1 MAGTVGRISAYD
13 ELYGGPTRQGGGGIF
28 QPPSMSDIA
37 GGAFPALG
45 RDYNLPGY
53 NLPVGFN
60 PGSFNWFPTTKQ
72 TKTAS
77 MGQAPVVF
85 GEPRSTAGKIGDDI
99 FVRLARVGGGDYG
112 FFTELIAKE
121 IVKRWGPS
129 KHHIFGVGGI
139 SLPDN
144 PPQILL
150 DQEITR
156 NPITIRKYRYFSGYW
171 KESAAPLVT
180 AGNLTQQR
188 LEALSRIFPGMI
200 DISKELAKGRERMY
214 GPSKSPQDAMNNIQ
228 NYANDLYK
236 AEGFIDEVFA
246 DKMAQGYIK
255 RKTNMPF
262 EDFKK
267 GFEDRSQKVITQNI
281 RIPQAQKSLA
291 DARKKA
297 TRGSQTRQGKGA
309 SLHGKYYGTTPLEKE
324 TQKYMSQY
332 EPITRSWGGRTG
344 NRFKETT
351 GYREVI
357 KEAVRGGGK
366 TYNRITRPAIYGQTI
381 GVDKYNDIVRGATI
395 EAERVLFPQQKQIQ
409 EYQDLLA
416 ADIEAGP
423 YSAFDP
429 LSKDWTPGEPQAGST
444 ASYEPTDL
452 PQVLNMKPFDSN
464 QGYYFTGFKGSGPI
478 YAAGMPVPGLRR
490 SPQGRMLA

>member
-1 MAGTVGRISAYD
+1 
-13 ELYGGPTRQGGGGIF
+13 
-28 QPPSMSDIA
+28 
-37 GGAFPALG
+37 
-45 RDYNLPGY
+45 
-53 NLPVGFN
+53 
-60 PGSFNWFPTTKQ
+60 
-72 TKTAS
+72 
-77 MGQAPVVF
+77 
-85 GEPRSTAGKIGDDI
+85 
-99 FVRLARVGGGDYG
+99 
-112 FFTELIAKE
+112 
-121 IVKRWGPS
+121 
-129 KHHIFGVGGI
+129 
-139 SLPDN
+139 
-144 PPQILL
+144 
-150 DQEITR
+150 
-156 NPITIRKYRYFSGYW
+156 
-171 KESAAPLVT
+171 
-180 AGNLTQQR
+180 
-188 LEALSRIFPGMI
+188 
-200 DISKELAKGRERMY
+200 MY

-332 EPITRSWGGRTG
+332 EPITRSWGGKTG
-344 NRFKETT
+344 NKFTETT

-357 KEAVRGGGK
+357 KEAVRGSGK

-409 EYQDLLA
+409 EYPELLA

>member
-1 MAGTVGRISAYD
+1 MAGTVGRISAY
-13 ELYGGPTRQGGGGIF
+13 EYGGPTRQGGGGIF

-37 GGAFPALG
+37 GGAFPALESG
-45 RDYNLPGY
+45 YNLPGY

-60 PGSFNWFPTTKQ
+60 PGSFNWFPATKQ
-72 TKTAS
+72 TRTAS
-77 MGQAPVVF
+77 MGQTQGVF
-85 GEPRSTAGKIGDDI
+85 GEPRSTAGKIGDAVFVQGMNYLFGDI
-99 FVRLARVGGGDYG
+99 GKY
-112 FFTELIAKE
+112 IAKE
-121 IVKRWGPS
+121 MVKRWGPS

-171 KESAAPLVT
+171 KESAAPLVM
-180 AGNLTQQR
+180 AGDLTQQR

-200 DISKELAKGRERMY
+200 NISKELAKGRERMY

-246 DKMAQGYIK
+246 NKMAQGYIK

-281 RIPQAQKSLA
+281 RLPQAQKALA
-291 DARKKA
+291 DASAKA
-297 TRGSQTRQGKGA
+297 HKGTWGRGKGPSA
-309 SLHGKYYGTTPLEKE
+309 FSTAVQRIMPK
-324 TQKYMSQY
+324 Y
-332 EPITRSWGGRTG
+332 EPIAAINLRTGRTYG
-344 NRFKETT
+344 NPRIIT
-351 GYREVI
+351 GYKPVITPRSRGREA
-357 KEAVRGGGK
+357 KYG
-366 TYNRITRPAIYGQTI
+366 PAISVGA
-381 GVDKYNDIVRGATI
+381 YNTKLEEVKAQVSESMFGA
-395 EAERVLFPQQKQIQ
+395 QQKQIQ

-416 ADIEAGP
+416 ANIEAGP

-429 LSKDWTPGEPQAGST
+429 FNKDWTPGEPQAGST

-452 PQVLNMKPFDSN
+452 PQVLNMKPFDNN

-490 SPQGRMLA
+490 SPQRRMLA

>member
-13 ELYGGPTRQGGGGIF
+13 ELYGGPTRQGGGGLF

-45 RDYNLPGY
+45 RDNNLPGY
-53 NLPVGFN
+53 NLPAGFN
-60 PGSFNWFPTTKQ
+60 PGSFNWFPATKQ

-77 MGQAPVVF
+77 MGQAPGVF
-85 GEPRSTAGKIGDDI
+85 GEPRSTAGKIGDEV
-99 FVRLARVGGGDYG
+99 FVRLMKVAGALAEIPYTEEIAR
-112 FFTELIAKE
+112 E
-121 IVKRWGPS
+121 IVKRWGPA

-150 DQEITR
+150 DQGITR

-171 KESAAPLVT
+171 KESAAPLAM
-180 AGNLTQQR
+180 AGDLTQQR

-200 DISKELAKGRERMY
+200 NISEALAMGRERMY

-246 DKMAQGYIK
+246 NKMAQGYIK

-281 RIPQAQKSLA
+281 RLPGAQKSLA
-291 DARKKA
+291 DAWGKA
-297 TRGSQTRQGKGA
+297 TRGSVYRSGGKIGGSGWRGPVPYEVKTQEYLGNVYRPVKTGGGKGR
-309 SLHGKYYGTTPLEKE
+309 KK
-324 TQKYMSQY
+324 
-332 EPITRSWGGRTG
+332 I
-344 NRFKETT
+344 TT
-351 GYREVI
+351 GYQIHTKPKAGRRQPAQWSDKLTSVADYDKML
-357 KEAVRGGGK
+357 KEAQAKARGYFVG
-366 TYNRITRPAIYGQTI
+366 
-381 GVDKYNDIVRGATI
+381 
-395 EAERVLFPQQKQIQ
+395 PQEKQIQ

-416 ADIEAGP
+416 ANIEAGP

-429 LSKDWTPGEPQAGST
+429 FNKDWTPGVKQAGST

-452 PQVLNMKPFDSN
+452 PQVLNMKPFDNN

>member
-1 MAGTVGRISAYD
+1 MAGSVGRISAYD
-13 ELYGGPTRQGGGGIF
+13 ELYGGPTRQGGGGLF

-45 RDYNLPGY
+45 RDHNLPGY

-77 MGQAPVVF
+77 MGQAPGVF
-85 GEPRSTAGKIGDDI
+85 GEPRSTAGKIGDTVFVYGMDLLFGDI
-99 FVRLARVGGGDYG
+99 GKY
-112 FFTELIAKE
+112 IAKE
-121 IVKRWGPS
+121 MVKRWGPA

-139 SLPDN
+139 SLPDK

-156 NPITIRKYRYFSGYW
+156 NPITIQRYRYFSGYW
-171 KESAAPLVT
+171 KESAAPLAM

-200 DISKELAKGRERMY
+200 NISEALAMGRERMY

-236 AEGFIDEVFA
+236 AEGFIDEVF
-246 DKMAQGYIK
+246 DNKMAQGYIK

-281 RIPQAQKSLA
+281 RLPGAQKSLA
-291 DARKKA
+291 DASAKA
-297 TRGSQTRQGKGA
+297 HKTTGGKGTGQGKGPSA
-309 SLHGKYYGTTPLEKE
+309 FSAAVQSSIG
-324 TQKYMSQY
+324 QRY
-332 EPITRSWGGRTG
+332 EPIARTGRTYG
-344 NRFKETT
+344 KPRIT
-351 GYREVI
+351 GYRTVI
-357 KEAVRGGGK
+357 TPAIRGGGK
-366 TYNRITRPAIYGQTI
+366 TGNRVTRPAVYGPTI
-381 GVDKYNDIVRGATI
+381 SLSSYDAAVKKTKAKVSESMFGS
-395 EAERVLFPQQKQIQ
+395 QQKQIQ

-416 ADIEAGP
+416 ANIEAGP

-429 LSKDWTPGEPQAGST
+429 FNKDWTPGEPQAGST

-452 PQVLNMKPFDSN
+452 PQVLNMKPFDNN

>member
-1 MAGTVGRISAYD
+1 MAGSVGRISAYD
-13 ELYGGPTRQGGGGIF
+13 ELYGGPTRQGGGGLF

-53 NLPVGFN
+53 NLPAGFN

-77 MGQAPVVF
+77 DKQAPGVF
-85 GEPRSTAGKIGDDI
+85 GEPRSTTGKVGDAVFVQGMNYLFGDIGK
-99 FVRLARVGGGDYG
+99 Y
-112 FFTELIAKE
+112 IAKE
-121 IVKRWGPS
+121 LVKRWGPS
-129 KHHIFGVGGI
+129 KHHIFSVGGI

-150 DQEITR
+150 DQGITR

-171 KESAAPLVT
+171 KESAAPLAM
-180 AGNLTQQR
+180 AGDLAQQR

-200 DISKELAKGRERMY
+200 NISEALAMGRKRMY

-332 EPITRSWGGRTG
+332 EPITRSWGGKTG

-357 KEAVRGGGK
+357 KEAVRGVGK